1 MDKDM
6 ERLGTERLK
15 RVKRRK
21 RLAVFI
27 VSMAVLVLSATIYR
41 LIQPASAMDQDQAD
55 ITVDGETLAYK
66 NLAKLS
72 SPPEI
77 IVDGEIPVEWNI
89 DNSSFEFSV
98 QMTFSIS
105 KDECKDANGNI
116 NNNYYMAYGE
126 DITIPDSLCDK
137 WRQYTDEYGT
147 DTCVYRFV
155 KNDDGTFAVLIKFND
170 GYLDS
175 STSTVS
181 AGVGFNASGY
191 GETKEDGTVVIKIGG
206 DAVLE
211 IDKEYINWDKK
222 DSLHYDISV
231 KKSNTTSN
239 TLSIDENGKY
249 AEYVVDVSS
258 EKGTPDVISMNDV
271 LKAGRMS
278 VDTSKFTYTITKNG
292 QSAGNE
298 YTAAVV
304 ADENNDD
311 NNHNYTL
318 SATLPKLEA
327 GESCQ
332 ITYKYYYDTS
342 LCYNAAPTWAV
353 NNVTVES
360 INKDTLEKV
369 VDRASSTISY
379 TRNDLDKQGEYDKEN
394 QVIKWVITVNKERN
408 DIVGAKVTDEML
420 KDAINFAVT
429 SDQDTSCKGMKVE
442 YGEDG
447 KISGITFNEIGNGK
461 NDSTYVI
468 TYETKAYQKYNDYWV
483 YNRAVFKKDVELNKD
498 VTITVPGSKWDVPL
512 TKELKGDVD
521 EPSESRYKLTWQTSF
536 TIPQGGVDKGA
547 TFSDELTSSVGDS
560 TTHYMTYAQIKKVF
574 DHAKELFG
582 DHITNLKV
590 KSGDTD
596 YDWNKLS
603 SDTDMKFRRF
613 SFEFKD
619 AYAPEN
625 VGKEGM
631 KVTFD
636 YESYADYSAGGEMT
650 YKNTSKFCDVDANAE
665 FKSKKDVKSKITKT
679 NGKGVASD
687 TTIKTTDKNYDGTL
701 IWIVSILMDKN
712 STKYT
717 VTDTMPQGV
726 SVKNVQLELQY
737 NNENSRYDYPS
748 LDGKTYDV
756 DNSSGSLYCTAGVR
770 TSSEKTTDGD
780 HEVITTVI
788 EKPNGKNIPGWHEGS
803 TIYLIYKCNA
813 DSAESLADGESLTY
827 KNTAKAKSDKNDDI
841 GEASQIQ
848 IITKPKNQD
857 SEKPDQGEKV
867 ITKNGSWDDDQHKLN
882 YTVIINPSA
891 QTYLGEGKTLN
902 LKDILTYS
910 KRSYNDTDARWQIDI
925 LPGTVKFREAIKQSD
940 GTYKAGDNVSGC
952 TWTYSSDETANDW
965 QSSVKTIN
973 AVIPDGKAIM
983 LTYTYTVKA
992 DILSAWGDGKPRFNV
1007 SNTVS
1012 LEGIDKSNTE
1022 TKTEIKYTKA
1032 ESSFFAYKNN
1042 TYVLFKTKAG
1052 DFSKVLPGAEF
1063 ELYKYDSDSTD
1074 PKKTADG
1081 YVPAGKYVTDG
1092 SGKIEIS
1099 YDAKTMS
1106 YNTQY
1111 YVVETKAPD
1120 GYVLPDKPPVYMFYF
1135 ASPDT
1140 SKYPV
1145 SAPGEL
1151 AGVSLAN
1158 SYSTEYVE
1166 DEAVPTTS
1174 ITVNKVWQNSD
1185 GHSKVRKEGS
1195 IYIRLHQIDEN
1206 GQDKVYGDDVEIT
1219 PDSSGNWSYS
1229 FTNLPKN
1236 PVDEN
1241 GKLTKDYNYKYYVE
1255 EVGVDNKNDLS
1266 GYTTSYIYT
1275 DQNGTA
1281 YGDINSGNTSKNAIE
1296 SGTVE
1301 ITNKE
1306 NAYALPETG
1315 GSGNRWIYMLSGF
1328 VLVLVAGISLFYKH
1342 NKQNI

>member
-21 RLAVFI
+21 RLAIFV

-55 ITVDGETLAYK
+55 FTVDGETLAYK

-72 SPPEI
+72 SPPETT
-77 IVDGEIPVEWNI
+77 VDGEIPVEWNSE
-89 DNSSFEFSV
+89 NKTFEFSV
-98 QMTFSIS
+98 QMAFSIT

-116 NNNYYMAYGE
+116 NNNYYMVYGD

-137 WRQYTDEYGT
+137 WRQYTDENGN

-155 KNDDGTFAVLIKFND
+155 KNDDGTFAILIKFND

-175 STSTVS
+175 STSTVTGG
-181 AGVGFNASGY
+181 ANFNASGY
-191 GETKEDGTVVIKIGG
+191 GKITEDGNVVIKIGG
-206 DAVLE
+206 DATLE
-211 IDKEYINWDKK
+211 VDKEYIDWNKK

-231 KKSNTTSN
+231 KKSNTTSD
-239 TLSIDENGKY
+239 TLSTDENGKY

-258 EKGTPDVISMNDV
+258 EKGTPDVISINDV

-278 VDTSKFTYTITKNG
+278 IDTSKFTYTITKNG
-292 QSAGNE
+292 QPAGDE
-298 YTAAVV
+298 YTASV
-304 ADENNDD
+304 AADDNNDD

-318 SATLPKLEA
+318 TATLPKLEA

-342 LCYNAAPTWAV
+342 LCYNANTTHAE
-353 NNVTVES
+353 NNVTGES
-360 INKDTLEKV
+360 VNKDTLEKV
-369 VDRASSTISY
+369 IDKSSSTISY
-379 TRNDLDKQGEYDKEN
+379 TRNDLDKKGDYDKDN

-420 KDAINFAVT
+420 KDAISFSIT
-429 SDQDTSCKGMKVE
+429 SEQDTSCKGVNVE
-442 YGEDG
+442 YDSEG

-461 NDSTYVI
+461 NDSTYEI
-468 TYETKAYQKYNDYWV
+468 TYETKAYRKYNDYRV
-483 YNRAVFKKDVELNKD
+483 YNRATFKKDVELSKD
-498 VTITVPGSKWDVPL
+498 VTVTVPGSKWDVPL
-512 TKELKGDVD
+512 TKELKGNEDQ
-521 EPSESRYKLTWQTSF
+521 PSENRYKLTWQTSF

-547 TFSDELTSSVGDS
+547 IFSDALTSSAGDT
-560 TTHYMTYAQIKKVF
+560 TTHYMTYDQLKKVF

-590 KSGDTD
+590 KSGETD

-603 SDTDMKFRRF
+603 SDTDMKFHRF

-619 AYAPEN
+619 DYVPQN

-636 YESYADYSAGGEMT
+636 YESYADYSAGGEIT
-650 YKNTSKFCDVDANAE
+650 YKNTSKFCDVEDNAQ
-665 FKSKKDVKSKITKT
+665 FTSKKDIKSKITKT
-679 NGKGVASD
+679 DGKGRTTD
-687 TTIKTTDKNYDGTL
+687 TTIKTTDKDYDGTL
-701 IWIVSILMDKN
+701 IWEVCITMDKN
-712 STKYT
+712 STKYI

-726 SVKNVQLELQY
+726 SVKNVQLELRY
-737 NNENSRYDYPS
+737 NSVDGRYDYPS

-756 DNSSGSLYCTAGVR
+756 DNSGNNLWWTAGVR

-788 EKPNGKNIPGWHEGS
+788 EKPDNQNIPGWYEGS
-803 TIYLIYKCNA
+803 MIYLVYKCNA
-813 DSAESLADGESLTY
+813 DSAGSLADGESLTY
-827 KNTAKAKSDKNDDI
+827 KNTATAKSDKNNNI
-841 GEASQIQ
+841 GEASQTQ
-848 IITKPKNQD
+848 IITKPKKQD
-857 SEKPDQGEKV
+857 DEKPDQGEKV
-867 ITKNGSWDDDQHKLN
+867 ITKNGTWDDDQHKLN

-891 QTYLGEGKTLN
+891 KTYLGEGKTLN
-902 LKDILTYS
+902 LKDVLTYQ
-910 KRSYNDTDARWQIDI
+910 KKLYWPETRWQIDLI
-925 LPGTVKFREAIKQSD
+925 PGTVKFKEAIKQSD
-940 GTYKAGDNVSGC
+940 GTYKAGKDISDCV
-952 TWTYSSDETANDW
+952 WTYSSTEAEYDYLT
-965 QSSVKTIN
+965 STKTIN
-973 AVIPDGKAIM
+973 ATIPDGKAII
-983 LTYTYTVKA
+983 LTYTYAVKA
-992 DILSAWGDGKPRFNV
+992 ELIKEVENVKPTFNV

-1042 TYVLFKTKAG
+1042 TYVLFKTKEG
-1052 DFSKVLPGAEF
+1052 DFSTVLPGAEF
-1063 ELYKYDSDSTD
+1063 ELYKYDPDSTD
-1074 PKKTADG
+1074 SKKTADG
-1081 YVPAGKYVTDG
+1081 YVPAGKYTTDK
-1092 SGKIEIS
+1092 SGKIEIAF
-1099 YDAKTMS
+1099 DKKTMS

-1120 GYVLPDKPPVYMFYF
+1120 GYILPDEPPVYKFYF

-1145 SAPGEL
+1145 SAPGDL
-1151 AGVSLAN
+1151 DGVCLAN

-1166 DEAVPTTS
+1166 DAPIPTTS

-1195 IYIRLHQIDEN
+1195 IYIRLHQIDQN

-1219 PDSSGNWSYS
+1219 PDSDGNWSYS
-1229 FTNLPKN
+1229 FTELPKN

-1342 NKQNI
+1342 NKPNI